1 MRRLGQILLVFGGV
15 AVAAAAASEFTEIF
29 SGDAE
34 HHAIGYGSRT
44 LRNAVSE
51 LNAKI
56 EEGKVQLTPDG
67 PAGYLRST
75 LAALNIP
82 IESQMVVFSKTSL
95 QRRLISPSNPRS
107 IFFNDSVAAAWVR
120 GEPFVELAVQDPQ
133 QGIVF
138 YTLDQ
143 APTGQPKFV
152 RQEQCLQCHNSNAAL
167 GVPGML
173 VRSGFTANNGVAL
186 QQLGEFLTDH
196 RSPFEERWGGWYV
209 TGKVGGLKHMGNL
222 MFGPIDPPKPVNQEV
237 EVNSLE
243 GTFESTGYLSQYSD
257 IVALMVFNHQM
268 HIMNLFTSA
277 GWQVRIAR
285 YEENAR
291 SRRDRM
297 EDPLIRG
304 AAKEIAD
311 YLLFIDEAPLHG
323 GVEGTSGFADE
334 FAARGPND
342 NHGRSLRQFDLKRRL
357 MSYPCSYM
365 IYSEAFDGLPG
376 ELKEAAYQRMW
387 EILSGKENEEKYT
400 RLSFSDRH
408 AIIEILRAT
417 KKGLPDY
424 FQPIS
429 K

>member
-1 MRRLGQILLVFGGV
+1 LRRLGQILLVFGGV
-15 AVAAAAASEFTEIF
+15 AVAGAATSEFAEIF
-29 SGDAE
+29 SGDSE
-34 HHAIGYGSRT
+34 QPAIGYGSRP

-95 QRRLISPSNPRS
+95 QRRLISPSNPRF

-152 RQEQCLQCHNSNAAL
+152 RQEQCLQCHDANAAL

-173 VRSGFTANNGVAL
+173 VRSEFTANNGVAL

-222 MFGPIDPPKPVNQEV
+222 MFGPIDSPKPVNQEV

-277 GWQVRIAR
+277 GW
-285 YEENAR
+285 
-291 SRRDRM
+291 
-297 EDPLIRG
+297 
-304 AAKEIAD
+304 
-311 YLLFIDEAPLHG
+311 
-323 GVEGTSGFADE
+323 
-334 FAARGPND
+334 
-342 NHGRSLRQFDLKRRL
+342 
-357 MSYPCSYM
+357 
-365 IYSEAFDGLPG
+365 
-376 ELKEAAYQRMW
+376 
-387 EILSGKENEEKYT
+387 
-400 RLSFSDRH
+400 
-408 AIIEILRAT
+408 
-417 KKGLPDY
+417 
-424 FQPIS
+424 
-429 K
+429 